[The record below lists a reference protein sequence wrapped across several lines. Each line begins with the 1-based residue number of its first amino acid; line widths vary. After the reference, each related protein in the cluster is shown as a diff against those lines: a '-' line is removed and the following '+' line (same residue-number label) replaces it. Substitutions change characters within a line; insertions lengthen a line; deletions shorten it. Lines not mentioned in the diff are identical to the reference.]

1 MLDFRPVLPEDSA
14 WLHPLLNNTTNLTCE
29 YSPACLVMWGHATI
43 AECDGFYVPM
53 VNYGNGPRYLRPIG
67 TDDFLPLL
75 PALIADSKER
85 GIPFLMSG
93 ITPPVREKME
103 ETGMFNFTANRDYFD
118 YVYNIESL
126 TSLAGRKLQAKR
138 NHINRFIEQYPEWH
152 TEPINREN
160 LAEVEAMTDLWYQ
173 EHYDHGFK
181 PSFYAG
187 EQQSLRL
194 AFDHYEAFG
203 FDGLLL
209 RVDGHI
215 AGWSMGIRLN
225 KETFDVNFE
234 KAFASMQGSYPL
246 INREFSR
253 MIHEKY
259 PEIRWLDREDD
270 MGEEGLRR
278 AKLSYHPEVI
288 LEKSVAALKEE
299 FR

>member
-152 TEPINREN
+152 TEPITREN
-160 LAEVEAMTDLWYQ
+160 LAEVC
-173 EHYDHGFK
+173 
-181 PSFYAG
+181 
-187 EQQSLRL
+187 
-194 AFDHYEAFG
+194 
-203 FDGLLL
+203 
-209 RVDGHI
+209 
-215 AGWSMGIRLN
+215 
-225 KETFDVNFE
+225 
-234 KAFASMQGSYPL
+234 
-246 INREFSR
+246 
-253 MIHEKY
+253 
-259 PEIRWLDREDD
+259 
-270 MGEEGLRR
+270 
-278 AKLSYHPEVI
+278 
-288 LEKSVAALKEE
+288 
-299 FR
+299 